1 MIALILNSKGD
12 QEYCLPKSLIKGLV
26 KRAKCVT
33 IYLEEDTLYLVIEND
48 EYRSQ
53 IYHSIVD
60 WFVSDG
66 CESLVIELE
75 EKDEQGDGK

>member
-53 IYHSIVD
+53 IYHAIAD

-75 EKDEQGDGK
+75 ESEGSGGD